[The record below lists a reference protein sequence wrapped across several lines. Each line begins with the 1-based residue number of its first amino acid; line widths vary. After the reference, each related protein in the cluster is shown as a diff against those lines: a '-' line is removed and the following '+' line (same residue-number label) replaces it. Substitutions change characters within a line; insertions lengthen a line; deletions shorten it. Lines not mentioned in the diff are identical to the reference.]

1 MREQAEK
8 NKVAW
13 EYRAYEF
20 WNKQGSP
27 AEKATYIK
35 KDPIARLR
43 YHQKYFQNINDLKIA
58 NPCGSW

>member
-20 WNKQGSP
+20 WNNQGSP

-35 KDPIARLR
+35 NDPIDS
-43 YHQKYFQNINDLKIA
+43 KSVWFK
-58 NPCGSW
+58 W